1 MQVVCLVV
9 LRRCF
14 HSRFS
19 AQHLLMLSNQVS
31 RVQYCVFADFCLRR
45 PRNCPHNC
53 PTVLRGTSYATMPSF
68 SIVSS
73 GSTLASYSSA
83 SQLFTQACRQT
94 WPQSKAVRHP
104 QSGPRWRHIT
114 VRLIRSQRAVEVP
127 LTPQIPQ
134 SPPLLL
140 GKSMSLRSSSVLFV
154 LRRGLHSPGGPSLLA
169 PGLFHHLHPL
179 SRRTSIYYYYV
190 TVAVPKEMALS
201 TK

>member
-9 LRRCF
+9 SRRCF

-31 RVQYCVFADFCLRR
+31 TVQSCVFADFCLRQS
-45 PRNCPHNC
+45 RNCPHNC
-53 PTVLRGTSYATMPSF
+53 FTVLCGTSYARMPSF

-73 GSTLASYSSA
+73 GSTLASYFSA
-83 SQLFTQACRQT
+83 SQLFNQACRET
-94 WPQSKAVRHP
+94 WPQSKAVQHP

-114 VRLIRSQRAVEVP
+114 VRLICSRQAVEVP

-140 GKSMSLRSSSVLFV
+140 GKSMPLRRSSVLFV
-154 LRRGLHSPGGPSLLA
+154 LRRGLHSPV
-169 PGLFHHLHPL
+169 PGLFDHLHPI

-190 TVAVPKEMALS
+190 TVAVPKEMTLS